1 MSSTA
6 YVGEELVPWNSEE
19 FRTNPY
25 PWYARARELAPVHQT
40 DEHSFVV
47 TGYADAMH
55 FAKLPIMSIREADW
69 VNPGP
74 WTAFENTVLSQDP
87 PVHTGKRRL
96 FSRWFTPKLMKQWV
110 ELTRESTLNVLD
122 SYTPGDT
129 IDAHFDL
136 GVVPTH
142 YTMSHILDLPFGDVE
157 PLFWALWDAMLIQAS
172 DPVPGTREKSIAGL
186 DYMFSTTS
194 QLLEEKLA
202 NPGSGLADELIALH
216 QKGEISWRDV
226 LENSVLFYMS
236 GAPNPAYL
244 IGSSFEVFAQHPDV
258 MRDFRDKPESRDRII
273 NEVARLNPVEL
284 IITRFPTEDVEIGGV
299 RIPAGSRVQ
308 FPIGAANRDPA
319 VFTNPDEFDYDRPL
333 DASRN
338 LTFGLG
344 THACAGQLI
353 SRSETEMILSIVA
366 ERYSSVTLAGIPKQ
380 VRTDRLAAYESLPVS
395 LS

>member
-1 MSSTA
+1 MSSTTFA
-6 YVGEELVPWNSEE
+6 SADLFPWNDES
-19 FRTNPY
+19 FRANPY
-25 PWYARARELAPVHQT
+25 PWYARAREMAPVHQI
-40 DEHSFVV
+40 DERSFVV

-74 WTAFENTVLSQDP
+74 WTAFENTVLSNDP
-87 PVHTGKRRL
+87 PAHTAKRRL
-96 FSRWFTPKLMKQWV
+96 FSRWFTPKLMSRWV
-110 ELTRESTLNVLD
+110 ELTRESTLGVLD
-122 SYTPGDT
+122 GYTPGDT

-142 YTMSHILDLPFGDVE
+142 FTMSRILDLPFGEVE

-172 DPVPGTREKSIAGL
+172 DPLPGTLEKSVAGL
-186 DYMFSTTS
+186 DYMFDTTS
-194 QLLEEKLA
+194 KLLEEKLA
-202 NPGSGLADELIALH
+202 NPGEGLADELIAVYRR
-216 QKGEISWRDV
+216 GEITWREV
-226 LENSVLFYMS
+226 LENVVLFYMS

-244 IGSSFEVFAQHPDV
+244 VGAAFEVFAEHPNV
-258 MRDFRDKPESRDRII
+258 MRDFRDKPECRDRII

-299 RIPAGSRVQ
+299 RIPAESRVQ
-308 FPIGAANRDPA
+308 FPIGAVNRDPA
-319 VFTNPDEFDYDRPL
+319 MFANPDEFDYERPV

-353 SRSETEMILSIVA
+353 ARSETEMILSIVA
-366 ERYSSVTLAGIPKQ
+366 ERFSSVTLVETPKE
-380 VRTDRLAAYESLPVS
+380 VRTDRLAAYKSLPVS
-395 LS
+395 LA